1 MDHSTLVNVQ
11 VEVEYELLDY
21 IEDLSNGINDAVKYS
36 KSVEVLQQEYMKAC
50 VRVAQK
56 VIKSWKDEAD
66 QGVGAE

>member
-1 MDHSTLVNVQ
+1 MDHSTLVNVH

-56 VIKSWKDEAD
+56 VIKSWKYEAD